1 MMQLVKKKR
10 KALADTVTR
19 VCLYE
24 NACQHRIPKK
34 KKKRNDLLM
43 AFFAKRTKQRQNPLF
58 C

>member
-34 KKKRNDLLM
+34 KNLNYLLL

>member
-34 KKKRNDLLM
+34 KKPQLSVIGFLCKAN
-43 AFFAKRTKQRQNPLF
+43 
-58 C
+58 